1 MLRTA
6 SAVAVLL
13 GAVAG
18 SGCSSPTAAT
28 TLEVDLTISPDP
40 AVGSASK
47 GVFYTIVSTREDVPD
62 EIREYP
68 WTASFVVNMQETGGN
83 ALEITAVNLRVQQ
96 AAGGIVIAPSG
107 GEVERYQFNSSASG
121 NNLPAN
127 GNASV
132 GFQVWYD
139 LPNKGKEALVTV
151 SLSLR
156 EVNEGDNGV
165 RDSFQDT
172 VDVKIAP

>member
-1 MLRTA
+1 
-6 SAVAVLL
+6 
-13 GAVAG
+13 
-18 SGCSSPTAAT
+18 
-28 TLEVDLTISPDP
+28 
-40 AVGSASK
+40 
-47 GVFYTIVSTREDVPD
+47 
-62 EIREYP
+62 
-68 WTASFVVNMQETGGN
+68 
-83 ALEITAVNLRVQQ
+83 VQQ

-107 GEVERYQFNSSASG
+107 GEVERYQFNSSPSG

-139 LPNKGKEALVTV
+139 LPNKGKEALVTL
-151 SLSLR
+151 SLSFR